1 MLRIIFKN
9 VDLVILILTIYYIY
23 MIQKVTNKIQ
33 RITELYHAKLR
44 FYTFR
49 EKLLIGFY
57 ILLILSIPLGSYLWA
72 QQTKKA
78 YLSPPAPKT
87 KLSEVQPVTKEIEP
101 LPPQKGVKGIS
112 LSNVLSDEEVTS
124 TPQPSTS
131 VTALFGPTL
140 SFKIKI
146 EGRPDNDQSTKLF
159 VGIAEGSVST
169 NPSFLL
175 SFSIDMPPSGEFGGL
190 SLAGLQTGRLYT
202 AILKGPA
209 QIASSSAFVASPIKA
224 TLNSGS
230 PLLLTSGDLNE
241 DNLINKQDYSLAQQ
255 SLGST
260 KDSNDW
266 NENADFN
273 KDGVINTLDLGI
285 IIKNLG
291 KEGASGSW
299 AP

>member
-1 MLRIIFKN
+1 
-9 VDLVILILTIYYIY
+9 
-23 MIQKVTNKIQ
+23 MIQEIANKFH
-33 RITELYHAKLR
+33 RVKELYHTRLR
-44 FYTFR
+44 FYTLK

-57 ILLILSIPLGSYLWA
+57 ILLILSIPLGSFIYA
-72 QQTKKA
+72 QHTKKA
-78 YLSPPAPKT
+78 YLSPSPPQKT
-87 KLSEVQPVTKEIEP
+87 KLSEAQPVTREVEP
-101 LPPQKGVKGIS
+101 SPPQKSVKGIS
-112 LSNVLSDEEVTS
+112 LSNVLSDEETDS
-124 TPQPSTS
+124 TPQPSSS

-175 SFSIDMPPSGEFGGL
+175 SFSIDMPSSGEFSGL
-190 SLAGLQTGRLYT
+190 SLAGLQTGKLYT

-260 KDSNDW
+260 KESEQW

-273 KDGVINTLDLGI
+273 KDGIVNTLDLGV